1 MELKEFTEQEVEK
14 IRSNEEQMDREGA
27 IPDELLAIIYDKQLF
42 KLFVPERFGGRRTSL
57 PESVRIFEEASSING
72 SFGWLVT
79 IGSGG
84 GFFSGNMKKEVLDDV
99 FLPRNAV
106 IAGSGAPTG
115 TAVKCEGG
123 YRVTGQWK
131 YCSGAEFATTFTANA
146 MIEDGAGEE
155 PAMRSFAFTEK
166 QVEILRDWNAFGLKA
181 TGSHSIKVENVFVP
195 EERTFSIFESN
206 GVVDDPVFSYP
217 FMPFAQASFTGVL
230 LGLGLRVMEEAEH
243 YLDMLAEE
251 SAKKPVLRKVLDEQG
266 DRLEAL
272 RSTFYNTIDGNW
284 SLHLEG
290 ESGHEQYDEVSEVCA
305 GTAQGV
311 REIVFALYP
320 YLGMYASDRGTPFN
334 RVFRDLLTASQHA
347 LIAPY

>member
-1 MELKEFTEQEVEK
+1 MKEFTEQEVEK
-14 IRSNEEQMDREGA
+14 IRWNEEQMDGEGA
-27 IPDELLAIIYDKQLF
+27 FPDELLGIIYDKRLF
-42 KLFVPERFGGRRTSL
+42 KLFVPEKFGGRMTSL

-123 YRVTGQWK
+123 YRVTGEWK

-146 MIEDGAGEE
+146 VIENGAGEE
-155 PAMRSFAFTEK
+155 PAMRSFAFTAK

-195 EERTFSIFESN
+195 VERTFSIFESN
-206 GVVDDPVFSYP
+206 GLVDEPVFSYP
-217 FMPFAQASFTGVL
+217 FMPFAQASFTGVM
-230 LGLGLRVMEEAEH
+230 LGLGLRVMEEAGR
-243 YLDMLAEE
+243 YYDMLAEE
-251 SAKKPVLRKVLDEQG
+251 SAKRPVLQQVLEEQRE
-266 DRLEAL
+266 RLETL
-272 RSTFYNTIDGNW
+272 RSTFYSTIDGNW
-284 SLHLEG
+284 GLHLEG
-290 ESGHEQYDEVSEVCA
+290 KSEQEQYDELSEVCA

-311 REIVFALYP
+311 REIAFGLYP
-320 YLGMYASDRGTPFN
+320 YLGMYAGDRDTPFN
-334 RVFRDLLTASQHA
+334 RVFRDLLTASQHE
-347 LIAPY
+347 LIGRY

>member
-1 MELKEFTEQEVEK
+1 MKEFTEQEVEK
-14 IRSNEEQMDREGA
+14 IRWNEEQMDREGA
-27 IPDELLAIIYDKQLF
+27 FPDELLRIIYDKRLF
-42 KLFVPERFGGRRTSL
+42 KLFVPERFGGRMTSL

-84 GFFSGNMKKEVLDDV
+84 GFFSGNMKNEVLDDV

-146 MIEDGAGEE
+146 MIEGSAGEE
-155 PAMRSFAFTEK
+155 PEMRSFAFTEK
-166 QVEILRDWNAFGLKA
+166 QVEILRDWNTFGLKA
-181 TGSHSIKVENVFVP
+181 TGSHSIKVDDVFVP

-206 GVVDDPVFSYP
+206 GLVDEPVSSYP
-217 FMPFAQASFTGVL
+217 FMPFAQASFTAVM
-230 LGLGLRVMEEAEH
+230 LGLGLRVMEEAGH

-266 DRLEAL
+266 ERLETL
-272 RSTFYNTIDGNW
+272 RSTFYHTIDGNW
-284 SLHLEG
+284 DLHLEG
-290 ESGHEQYDEVSEVCA
+290 ESEQEQYDEVSEVCA

-311 REIVFALYP
+311 REVAFALYP
-320 YLGMYASDRGTPFN
+320 YLGMYAGAQDTPFN
-334 RVFRDLLTASQHA
+334 RVFRDLLTASQHE
-347 LIAPY
+347 LIGPY